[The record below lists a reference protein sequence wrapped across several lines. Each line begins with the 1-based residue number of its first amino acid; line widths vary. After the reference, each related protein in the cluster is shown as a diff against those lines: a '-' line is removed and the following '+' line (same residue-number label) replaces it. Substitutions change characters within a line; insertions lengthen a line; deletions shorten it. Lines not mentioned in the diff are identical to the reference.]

1 MFDIFNQDAFSV
13 MTMSTALSEVNYKP
27 GFIGSLG
34 IFEPD
39 SIDTLSIAIE
49 KQTDESLII
58 VPSTPRGGPGV
69 TMGSNSRNIRDLRVP
84 HYQVDDAIMAD
95 RVQGVRAFGEER
107 ARQSLQDFI
116 GRRSRKARQVFE
128 LTAERQ
134 KLALI
139 TQGKLLDADGSVLYD
154 YYAEMGESQATEI
167 DLDLDNANPAK
178 GVLREA
184 ADTMRMSIAE
194 SLDGV
199 PFDGIM
205 ALMGTNAWKDF
216 VKHKEVYDIYLNWSG
231 ARSLQRATVGNGA
244 SGIWGEMEFADIR
257 WVNYRGGQ
265 NVGIDPDKIY
275 FIPFGVPDFLKSVY
289 APADYVD
296 TVNTMGLEL
305 YAMQSVM
312 KNRKG
317 VDLEFQSNVLHYC
330 TRPRVL
336 RRARRT

>member
-13 MTMSTALSEVNYKP
+13 TTMSTALSELRYKP
-27 GFIGSLG
+27 SFIGSLG
-34 IFEPD
+34 LFEPD
-39 SIDTLSIAIE
+39 SVDTLTIAIE

-69 TMGSNSRNIRDLRVP
+69 TMGSDRRNIRDLRVP

-116 GRRSRKARQVFE
+116 ARRALRARQSFE

-134 KLALI
+134 KLALL
-139 TQGKLLDADGSVLYD
+139 TQGKLLDADGAVLYD
-154 YYAEMGESQATEI
+154 YYTEFGESQEAEI
-167 DLDLDNANPAK
+167 DLDLDNAAPAK
-178 GVLREA
+178 GVLRERC
-184 ADTMRMSIAE
+184 DTLRQQIAE
-194 SLDGV
+194 SLDGI

-205 ALMGTNAWKDF
+205 ALMGNNAWKDF

-231 ARSLQRATVGNGA
+231 ARSLQRATIGNGA
-244 SGIWGEMEFADIR
+244 SGVWGEMEFADIR

-265 NVGIDPDKIY
+265 NVFVDPDKIY

-289 APADYVD
+289 APADYID

-317 VDLEFQSNVLHYC
+317 VDLEYQTNVLHYC